1 MKWILA
7 ILVLANVAFF
17 ALDRALPN
25 ALPPSLP
32 LHEVNADKVHIVT
45 GNAGFA
51 SQPAATPTPAADTAS
66 SASTA
71 TPVPTP
77 TATPV
82 ATPAPT
88 PTPTPVKATPAPTST
103 PVPQTQASTAPQA
116 CLRWT
121 GLTGDQA
128 DTARSRLKTL
138 KIAASEQNLGA
149 NAKVWVYIPPQ
160 PDLDAAKRKAEQL
173 AELEIDD
180 YFVVNNGSKWQ
191 NAISLGVYST
201 HEAGERRLADLRAKG
216 VKSAV
221 LRDKDDTLRHTSF
234 VFKSVTDAQRDALQ
248 KASATLKGTVLEPTP
263 CT

>member
-7 ILVLANVAFF
+7 ILVLINVAFF
-17 ALDRALPN
+17 ALDRVFPN
-25 ALPPSLP
+25 ALPPGLP
-32 LHEVNADKVHIVT
+32 LHEINADKVHIVT

-51 SQPAATPTPAADTAS
+51 SQPAATPAPAVDNAS
-66 SASTA
+66 AANASTPTLA
-71 TPVPTP
+71 PTP
-77 TATPV
+77 L
-82 ATPAPT
+82 PT
-88 PTPTPVKATPAPTST
+88 PTPTPAPTPVKSSPPPTPA
-103 PVPQTQASTAPQA
+103 VQASNTPQA

-128 DTARSRLKTL
+128 DTARARLKTM
-138 KIAASEQNLGA
+138 KIAASEQSLGA

-160 PDLDAAKRKAEQL
+160 PDLDAAKHKAEQL

-221 LRDKDDTLRHTSF
+221 LRDKDDTLRHSSF

-263 CT
+263 CS

>member
-7 ILVLANVAFF
+7 ILLVANIVFF
-17 ALDRALPN
+17 ALDKFFPN
-25 ALPPSLP
+25 ALPTILP

-51 SQPAATPTPAADTAS
+51 SQPAASTAATASETSSATPAPSPEPTAAPTPVKTAATPTPA
-66 SASTA
+66 
-71 TPVPTP
+71 
-77 TATPV
+77 PV
-82 ATPAPT
+82 AQVT
-88 PTPTPVKATPAPTST
+88 TSG
-103 PVPQTQASTAPQA
+103 PQV

-128 DTARSRLKTL
+128 DTARTRLKAL
-138 KIAASEQNLGA
+138 KIVANEQNLGA

-173 AELEIDD
+173 AELQIDD

-221 LRDKDDTLRHTSF
+221 VRDKDDALRHTSF
-234 VFKSVTDAQRDALQ
+234 IVKGITDTQRDALQ

-263 CT
+263 CG